1 MSEPVLLDS
10 RNGIARITL
19 NRAERGNTL
28 DMESAAAFNTA
39 VSTIANDATVR
50 AVLLTGAGRIFC
62 AGGDITSFVSAG
74 ENLGQMIDELLGILN
89 GAMLKLATLPVP
101 VVSALNGSVG
111 GGGIGLALCADMVLA
126 GESMKLRGGYSAIGL
141 TPDVGAS
148 WFLTRRVGPSR
159 AKQVFF
165 LNRPL
170 LASECLAWGI
180 VDYVYHDEQLMKE
193 ADRLVT
199 QLAQSPTRA
208 LGRIKKLV
216 DGAYDRSLAEQLGLE
231 QEFMVASGRSD
242 DAREGVRAFVEKRS
256 PKFAGC

>member
-1 MSEPVLLDS
+1 MSEPILLDS

-19 NRAERGNTL
+19 NRPERGNTL
-28 DMESAAAFNTA
+28 DLELAVAFNNA
-39 VSTIANDATVR
+39 INAIANDPSVR

-74 ENLGQMIDELLGILN
+74 ENLAQMIDDLLGILN

-101 VVSALNGSVG
+101 VVSALNGPVG

-126 GESMKLRGGYSAIGL
+126 GNSVKLRGGYAAIGL

-170 LASECLAWGI
+170 LARECLAWGI
-180 VDYVYHDEQLMKE
+180 VDCVYQDEQLMEE
-193 ADRLVT
+193 AEKLVV
-199 QLAQSPTRA
+199 QLAQGPARV

-216 DGAYDRSLAEQLGLE
+216 DGALDLGLAEHLGLE
-231 QEFMVASGRSD
+231 REYMVASGRSD
-242 DAREGVRAFVEKRS
+242 DAREGVHAFVEKRA
-256 PKFAGC
+256 PNFDRG